1 MSRDDET
8 QRCETDA
15 IYRMLSE
22 RPTSCD
28 ATDAAAAAAGRD
40 AEFDRTQMEA
50 ASLQLQV
57 LPSSQVSDSGRYC
70 TSEGVPV
77 FTVCLRIYFLYC
89 MRMRPLIISALHTYT
104 TQPLFVHL
112 HAQAL
117 LATSTSGSQA
127 IPRPRKRGTQKVQNS
142 SSSGFLMLFFLLLP
156 H

>member
-1 MSRDDET
+1 MAALSRDDET

-70 TSEGVPV
+70 TSEGMPV
-77 FTVCLRIYFLYC
+77 FVVSLQISVLYC
-89 MRMRPLIISALHTYT
+89 ICVRPLIIIILHIYT
-104 TQPLFVHL
+104 
-112 HAQAL
+112 
-117 LATSTSGSQA
+117 
-127 IPRPRKRGTQKVQNS
+127 
-142 SSSGFLMLFFLLLP
+142 
-156 H
+156 